1 MAIARTNGIALVG
14 LTPHVIDVEA
24 DISPGLP
31 GFWVIGL
38 PDAALGESRGR
49 VRAAAS
55 NSGLPITSR
64 KLTVSLSPAAL
75 PKHGGGFDLAIA
87 LAALA
92 AAGDVPADSVA
103 STVHI
108 GELGLDGRLRPTPGV
123 LPAVIGA
130 ARAGLTRVMVPTA
143 NADEASLV
151 PGIQVIP
158 VASLR
163 EAAIRHGAEL
173 DPIPVEPWPAT
184 GTTETS
190 DDGSADLADIVG
202 NDEAIEALIVAAA
215 GGHHMFLLGPPGAGK
230 TMLAE
235 RLPGLLPDLPTEHS
249 LEATSIRSLAGGAVT
264 GLVTR
269 PPFESPH
276 HTATAAA
283 MVGGGSGQIRP
294 GAAVRAAH
302 GVLFLDE
309 APEFPSSV
317 LDVLRQPLESGEIRI
332 HRANATAVFPGRF
345 QLVMAANPC
354 PCGQYGVGDAECTC
368 APSVRRRYLA
378 KISGPLLD
386 RVDIRLSVRRVTAA
400 QLKVAAATPRMS
412 TATAQ
417 ARVSRARQAAGARL
431 SGTPWTTNAEVPG
444 SWLREQVRLLPHGA
458 TEVLDRAL
466 ERGAITM
473 RGYDRS
479 LRLAWSIADVAGS
492 DHPTAEHVG
501 TALFLR
507 KGVGV

>member
-1 MAIARTNGIALVG
+1 
-14 LTPHVIDVEA
+14 
-24 DISPGLP
+24 
-31 GFWVIGL
+31 
-38 PDAALGESRGR
+38 
-49 VRAAAS
+49 
-55 NSGLPITSR
+55 
-64 KLTVSLSPAAL
+64 
-75 PKHGGGFDLAIA
+75 
-87 LAALA
+87 
-92 AAGDVPADSVA
+92 
-103 STVHI
+103 
-108 GELGLDGRLRPTPGV
+108 
-123 LPAVIGA
+123 
-130 ARAGLTRVMVPTA
+130 
-143 NADEASLV
+143 
-151 PGIQVIP
+151 
-158 VASLR
+158 
-163 EAAIRHGAEL
+163 
-173 DPIPVEPWPAT
+173 
-184 GTTETS
+184 
-190 DDGSADLADIVG
+190 
-202 NDEAIEALIVAAA
+202 
-215 GGHHMFLLGPPGAGK
+215 MFLLGPPGAGK

-444 SWLREQVRLLPHGA
+444 SWLREQVRLLPRGA

>member
-1 MAIARTNGIALVG
+1 
-14 LTPHVIDVEA
+14 
-24 DISPGLP
+24 
-31 GFWVIGL
+31 
-38 PDAALGESRGR
+38 
-49 VRAAAS
+49 
-55 NSGLPITSR
+55 
-64 KLTVSLSPAAL
+64 
-75 PKHGGGFDLAIA
+75 
-87 LAALA
+87 
-92 AAGDVPADSVA
+92 
-103 STVHI
+103 
-108 GELGLDGRLRPTPGV
+108 
-123 LPAVIGA
+123 
-130 ARAGLTRVMVPTA
+130 
-143 NADEASLV
+143 
-151 PGIQVIP
+151 
-158 VASLR
+158 
-163 EAAIRHGAEL
+163 
-173 DPIPVEPWPAT
+173 
-184 GTTETS
+184 
-190 DDGSADLADIVG
+190 
-202 NDEAIEALIVAAA
+202 
-215 GGHHMFLLGPPGAGK
+215 
-230 TMLAE
+230 
-235 RLPGLLPDLPTEHS
+235 
-249 LEATSIRSLAGGAVT
+249 
-264 GLVTR
+264 
-269 PPFESPH
+269 
-276 HTATAAA
+276 
-283 MVGGGSGQIRP
+283 
-294 GAAVRAAH
+294 
-302 GVLFLDE
+302 VLFLDE